1 MPVDLVETLPEDLW
15 QAFVETH
22 PQGNIFHTPA
32 MQAVFAR
39 TRGYKP
45 LLRAAVA
52 GDGRV
57 LALMTAVEIR
67 LVGGPLAGLTSRA
80 VAYGG
85 VLCADGEEGQKALGA
100 LLLWHNET
108 ACQYGRPAGRPYL
121 FTELRHRSDATAM
134 SHTFATCGYEHE
146 QELNFLID
154 LSRPVEDIWGGL
166 SRTARKNVR
175 RAERDGL
182 TVQEVTTA
190 EEMAEFY
197 ALLRQVY
204 AAAEVPLADLSLF
217 QAAFELLRPVGAT
230 GRSPLR
236 ARFLL
241 ARSPQG
247 LAGARVVLLYKGV
260 IFDWYAGADRQLRG
274 SRPNDFLVWRTLE
287 WGAIHGYHIFDFGG
301 AGHPDVPYGVRDFKA
316 KFGGRLVN
324 YGRERCV
331 HAPRLLRLSEAAYSL
346 LRRFL

>member
-1 MPVDLVETLPEDLW
+1 MPVELVETLPEERW
-15 QAFVETH
+15 QPFVDSH

-39 TRGYKP
+39 TRGCEP
-45 LLRAAVA
+45 LLRAVVA
-52 GDGRV
+52 DDGRV
-57 LALMTAVEIR
+57 LALLTAVGVR
-67 LVGGPLAGLTSRA
+67 LAGGPLARLTSRA

-85 VLCADGEEGQKALGA
+85 LLCAAGEEGQEALAA
-100 LLLWHNET
+100 LLRGHNHT
-108 ACQYGRPAGRPYL
+108 SARRFL
-121 FTELRHRSDATAM
+121 FTELRHRSNAAAQRETLA
-134 SHTFATCGYEHE
+134 ACGYEHE

-154 LSRPVEDIWGGL
+154 LARPAEAIWEGL
-166 SRTARKNVR
+166 NRTARKNVR

-182 TVQEVTTA
+182 IVQEVTT
-190 EEMAEFY
+190 EEELADFY

-204 AAAEVPLADLSLF
+204 ADAQVPLADVSLF
-217 QAAFELLRPVGAT
+217 RTAFDLLRPRG
-230 GRSPLR
+230 L
-236 ARFLL
+236 ARFVL

-247 LAGARVVLLYKGV
+247 VAGARVVLLYKGV
-260 IFDWYAGADRQLRG
+260 IFDWYAGADRELRD
-274 SRPNDFLVWRTLE
+274 SRPNDFLVWHTLQ
-287 WGAIHGYHIFDFGG
+287 WGAAHGYHTFDFGG

-331 HAPRLLRLSEAAYSL
+331 HAPRLLRLSEAGYSL

>member
-1 MPVDLVETLPEDLW
+1 MPVKLVETLPEDRW
-15 QAFVETH
+15 QAFVDTH

-39 TRGYKP
+39 TRGYDP

-52 GDGRV
+52 DDGRV
-57 LALMTAVEIR
+57 LALLTAVEIR

-85 VLCADGEEGQKALGA
+85 ALCADSEEGREALGA

-108 ACQYGRPAGRPYL
+108 ASRYGRTAVRPYL
-121 FTELRHRSDATAM
+121 FTELRHRSDATALR
-134 SHTFATCGYEHE
+134 HTLATCDYEHE

-154 LSRPVEDIWGGL
+154 LFRPVEDIWGGL
-166 SRTARKNVR
+166 NRTARKNVR

-190 EEMAEFY
+190 EELAEFY

-217 QAAFELLRPVGAT
+217 QAAFELLRPLG
-230 GRSPLR
+230 L

-247 LAGARVVLLYKGV
+247 LAGARVVLLYNGV

-287 WGAIHGYHIFDFGG
+287 WGARHGYHTFDFGG

-331 HAPRLLRLSEAAYSL
+331 HAPRLLRLSEAAYGL

>member
-1 MPVDLVETLPEDLW
+1 MPVELVETLPEDLW
-15 QAFVETH
+15 QAFVDTH

-39 TRGYKP
+39 TRGYEP

-52 GDGRV
+52 DDGRV
-57 LALMTAVEIR
+57 LALLTAVVIR

-85 VLCADGEEGQKALGA
+85 VLCADSEEGQKALGA
-100 LLLWHNET
+100 LLLWHKKR
-108 ACQYGRPAGRPYL
+108 AIHRIL

-134 SHTFATCGYEHE
+134 RHTLATCGYEHE

-190 EEMAEFY
+190 EELAEFY

-241 ARSPQG
+241 ARSPRG

-287 WGAIHGYHIFDFGG
+287 WGAGHAPPQAGHGYHTFDFGG

-331 HAPRLLRLSEAAYSL
+331 HAPRLLRLSEAAYGL